1 MLSFILVC
9 VCSDRSVE
17 ESDFQ
22 DVIIIMSH
30 KEAID
35 FENALDGAGPL
46 KSEVVAR
53 WQRKIRDKSQQQS
66 QAVRI
71 QIIQ

>member
-1 MLSFILVC
+1 
-9 VCSDRSVE
+9 
-17 ESDFQ
+17 
-22 DVIIIMSH
+22 MSH

-53 WQRKIRDKSQQQS
+53 WQRKIRDKSQQHAQS
-66 QAVRI
+66 VGIRRREILQDRRCGYKDEGNRR
-71 QIIQ
+71 

>member
-1 MLSFILVC
+1 
-9 VCSDRSVE
+9 
-17 ESDFQ
+17 
-22 DVIIIMSH
+22 MSH

-53 WQRKIRDKSQQQS
+53 WQRKIRDKSQQQAQS
-66 QAVRI
+66 VRI
-71 QIIQ
+71 QIF

>member
-1 MLSFILVC
+1 
-9 VCSDRSVE
+9 
-17 ESDFQ
+17 
-22 DVIIIMSH
+22 MSH

-53 WQRKIRDKSQQQS
+53 WQRKIRDKSQQQAQS
-66 QAVRI
+66 VRI
-71 QIIQ
+71 QIVMCRVVLQLEPMIN